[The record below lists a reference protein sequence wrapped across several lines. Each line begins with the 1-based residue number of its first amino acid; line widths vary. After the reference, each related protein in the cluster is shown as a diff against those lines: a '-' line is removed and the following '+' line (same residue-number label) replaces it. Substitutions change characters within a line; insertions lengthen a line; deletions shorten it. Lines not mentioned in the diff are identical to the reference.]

1 MTQELDRRAFLFR
14 AGTGLSAAW
23 ISANWPALL
32 AAGTHARHAAQ
43 SPTPPKLEFFTPEQ
57 AAEIDAITARIIPTD
72 DSPGAHEAGVV
83 YFIDRALVTFA
94 KDQQQV
100 FRDGLPALH
109 ALTKNAFPRYATFSE
124 ATPGEQDQILRRF
137 GQQPDTGPNVFAA
150 TPAAQN
156 FFETVRW
163 LTIAGFLIDPDT
175 RGDPAGIGWK
185 LIGRDRAHTFQ
196 APFGYYDKDYPGW
209 QPAPASQK
217 DGSGR

>member
-1 MTQELDRRAFLFR
+1 MEQSFSRRCFLTVGAR
-14 AGTGLSAAW
+14 GLSAAW
-23 ISANWPALL
+23 ISTHWPALL
-32 AAGTHARHAAQ
+32 AAADHARHAVQ
-43 SPTPPKLEFFTPEQ
+43 SSVAPKFEFFSEEE
-57 AAEIDAITARIIPTD
+57 AREIDAIAARIIPTD

-94 KDQQQV
+94 KGQQQV

-109 ALTKNAFPRYATFSE
+109 AMTKSAFPQYSTFSK
-124 ATPGEQDQILRRF
+124 ASPDQQDQVLLHF
-137 GQQPDTGPNVFAA
+137 EQQADGGPGRFAA
-150 TPAAQN
+150 APAAQN
-156 FFETVRW
+156 FFGTLRW

-175 RGDPAGIGWK
+175 RGNPAGIGWK

-217 DGSGR
+217 DGAGQ